1 MIGTVLGNRYELLE
15 KVGVGGMAVVYKA
28 TDRLLNRF
36 VAVKLLRSEFQG
48 NEEFIRRFNIES
60 QAAASLSHPNI
71 VSIYDVGQS
80 EDMHYI
86 VMEFIEGKTLKE
98 YIAEKK
104 GNINWKEATDI
115 AMQIC
120 SALEHAHSKHII
132 HRDIKPQNIMIN
144 TENVI
149 KVTDFGIAR
158 AASGGTLTMEAMGSA
173 HYLSPEQARGGY
185 TDQRSDIYS
194 FGVLLYEL
202 FTGRL
207 PFDGETTVAVAM
219 QHMQVEPVRP
229 GKIKEDLPKSIEAII
244 LKAMSKEQRLRY
256 ESAGLMLADIKKA
269 YLDPD
274 KVVAP
279 TEESEEEKFG
289 TKKITPIVNITL
301 PGDNASKESAP
312 AKNVVRRTEED
323 RIKKKKDNKKD
334 VVAIVAA
341 IATCV
346 VVAIIMG
353 VIVMNVLSSSS
364 SNKQT
369 YQMPNVKGLSEVE
382 MTKSLKQLRE
392 EGFEIEEVYEFDR
405 NVEKGEV
412 IDQEPKMGP
421 IEKGVKIVITI
432 SNGKE
437 SINLDDYT
445 GVPSEEAIAALE
457 ALGLEVKVSQEMSDE
472 VEEGEVVRQLPS
484 SGHVL
489 KTGDSIRIF
498 VSSGPNKFE
507 LDDYVGSDMEMS
519 KLELEDQGIIVTI
532 AEEHSNTVPEGIV
545 ISQSPNPATVM
556 MKGSQV
562 TLTVSIG
569 VEILKVPSL
578 LDLTVDAA
586 SDALTNNKLKLGAV
600 TEISSGKAKG
610 LIVKQSIAPETTV
623 EANTVVDVWVS
634 KGAETVAPPVAEQQ
648 TPVVEAPVV
657 SQQMPD
663 SNLTSDT
670 GL

>member
-28 TDRLLNRF
+28 TDKLLNRF

-80 EDMHYI
+80 EEKHYI

-104 GNINWKEATDI
+104 GNIYWKEATDI

-144 TENVI
+144 TEGVI

-202 FTGRL
+202 YTGQL
-207 PFDGETTVAVAM
+207 PFDGDTTVAVAM
-219 QHMQVEPVRP
+219 QHMQSEPVKP
-229 GKIKEDLPKSIEAII
+229 CKIKEDLPRSIESII

-256 ESAGLMLADIKKA
+256 ESAGLMLGDIKKA
-269 YLDPD
+269 YTDP
-274 KVVAP
+274 
-279 TEESEEEKFG
+279 ESMVKGDDEDDDKFG
-289 TKKITPIVNITL
+289 TKKITPIVNITI
-301 PGDNASKESAP
+301 PGEGTAG
-312 AKNVVRRTEED
+312 KNVVRRSEED
-323 RIKKKKDNKKD
+323 RIKKKKSNKKD
-334 VVAIVAA
+334 IIAIVAA
-341 IATCV
+341 IITCA
-346 VVAIIMG
+346 VVAVIMG
-353 VIVMNVLSSSS
+353 IIVANVINQPVEVEE
-364 SNKQT
+364 
-369 YQMPNVKGLSEVE
+369 YDMPHVKGMTESE
-382 MTKSLKQLRE
+382 MTASLKTLRE
-392 EGFEIEEVYEFDR
+392 AGFEIEEIYEFDR
-405 NVEKGEV
+405 NVKKGEV
-412 IDQEPKMGP
+412 IDQEPKMGQ

-432 SNGKE
+432 SSGKE
-437 SINLDDYT
+437 KINLDDYT
-445 GVPSEEAIAALE
+445 NSPVEEAITALE
-457 ALGLEVKVSQEMSDE
+457 DMGIIVKTSQEMSDE
-472 VEEGEVVRQLPS
+472 IEEGKVIRQLPS
-484 SGHVL
+484 AGHVIE
-489 KTGDSIRIF
+489 TGDSIRLF

-507 LDDYVGSDMEMS
+507 LDNYVGSELSDAKE
-519 KLELEDQGIIVTI
+519 ELESQGIDVT
-532 AEEHSNTVPEGIV
+532 AVEEYNNSVPKGV
-545 ISQSPNPATVM
+545 IINQSPAPSTEM
-556 MKGSQV
+556 MKGGKV
-562 TLTVSIG
+562 TLTVSLG
-569 VEILKVPSL
+569 VEIITVPNL

-586 SDALTNNKLKLGAV
+586 KDALTNNKLKIGSV

-610 LIVKQSIAPETTV
+610 LVVKQSIDAETPV
-623 EANTVVDVWVS
+623 QANTVVDIWVS
-634 KGAETVAPPVAEQQ
+634 KGVETAPPDVALEGNAS
-648 TPVVEAPVV
+648 APV
-657 SQQMPD
+657 
-663 SNLTSDT
+663 NTSDT

>member
-28 TDRLLNRF
+28 TDRLLNRH

-80 EDMHYI
+80 EDRHYI
-86 VMEFIEGKTLKE
+86 VMEFIEGKTLKQ

-104 GNINWKEATDI
+104 GTINWKEACDI

-194 FGVLLYEL
+194 FGVLMYEL

-229 GKIKEDLPKSIEAII
+229 SKIKEDLPKSIESII

-274 KVVAP
+274 SAVEALDLD
-279 TEESEEEKFG
+279 EDEKFG
-289 TKKITPIVNITL
+289 TKKITPIVSITM
-301 PGDNASKESAP
+301 PGDQSAE
-312 AKNVVRRTEED
+312 AGSSKNVVRRTEED

-334 VVAIVAA
+334 IVAVVAA

-353 VIVMNVLSSSS
+353 VIVMNVISGPAETE
-364 SNKQT
+364 T

-382 MTKSLKQLRE
+382 MTKSLKHLRE
-392 EGFEIEEVYEFDR
+392 EGFEIEEVYEYDR

-412 IDQEPKMGP
+412 IDQEPKMGE

-437 SINLDDYT
+437 QINLDDYT
-445 GVPSEEAIAALE
+445 GVPAEEAIEALE
-457 ALGLEVKVSQEMSDE
+457 NLGLLVKTSQEMSDE

-484 SGHVL
+484 EGHVL
-489 KTGDSIRIF
+489 ETGDSIRLF

-507 LDDYVGSDMEMS
+507 LDNYVGSDLEEA
-519 KLELEDQGIIVTI
+519 KAELESQGVTVTL
-532 AEEHSNTVPEGIV
+532 AEEHSDTVPKGVIV
-545 ISQSPNPATVM
+545 KQSPNPSSVM

-562 TLTVSIG
+562 TLTVSLG
-569 VEILKVPSL
+569 VEIIMVPNL
-578 LDLTVDAA
+578 TDLTVDAA

-610 LIVKQSIAPETTV
+610 LIVKQSIAEKTTV
-623 EANTVVDVWVS
+623 QANTVVDVWVS
-634 KGAETVAPPVAEQQ
+634 KGTETAPETPVPE
-648 TPVVEAPVV
+648 TPVV
-657 SQQMPD
+657 QQSPN
-663 SNLTSDT
+663 SAITSDT

>member
-80 EDMHYI
+80 EDRHYI

-104 GNINWKEATDI
+104 GNINWKEAADI

-120 SALEHAHSKHII
+120 SALDHAHSKHII

-256 ESAGLMLADIKKA
+256 ESAALMLNDIKKA

-274 KVVAP
+274 RVVAP
-279 TEESEEEKFG
+279 VEESDEEKFG

-301 PGDNASKESAP
+301 PGDNTANDMP
-312 AKNVVRRTEED
+312 HKNVVRRSEED

-334 VVAIVAA
+334 VVAVVAA

-353 VIVMNVLSSSS
+353 IIVVNVLSSSS
-364 SNKQT
+364 NKVT

-382 MTKSLKQLRE
+382 MTKSLKELRE

-412 IDQEPKMGP
+412 IDQEPKMGL

-445 GVPSEEAIAALE
+445 GVPSEEAIATLE

-507 LDDYVGSDMEMS
+507 LDDYVGSDMEMA
-519 KLELEDQGIIVTI
+519 KLELEDQGVVVTI

-545 ISQSPNPATVM
+545 INQSPNPATVM

-569 VEILKVPSL
+569 VEILKVPHL

-586 SDALTNNKLKLGAV
+586 SDALTNNKLKLGTV

-610 LIVKQSIAPETTV
+610 LIVKQSIAADTTV

-634 KGAETVAPPVAEQQ
+634 KGAETPAPPVAGQSPAVQ
-648 TPVVEAPVV
+648 TPAVP
-657 SQQMPD
+657 QQLTD
-663 SNLTSDT
+663 NNLTSDT

>member
-28 TDRLLNRF
+28 TDRLLNRY

-80 EDMHYI
+80 EDRHYI
-86 VMEFIEGKTLKE
+86 VMEFIEGKTLKQ

-104 GNINWKEATDI
+104 GTINWKEACDI

-194 FGVLLYEL
+194 FGVLMYEL

-219 QHMQVEPVRP
+219 QHMQAEPVRP
-229 GKIKEDLPKSIEAII
+229 SKIKEDLPKCIETII

-256 ESAGLMLADIKKA
+256 ESAALMLTDIKRA

-274 KVVAP
+274 SAAQA
-279 TEESEEEKFG
+279 TDLEEDEKFG
-289 TKKITPIVNITL
+289 TKKITPIVSITL
-301 PGDNASKESAP
+301 PGGDGTEQGS
-312 AKNVVRRTEED
+312 KNVVRRTEED

-334 VVAIVAA
+334 IIAVVAA
-341 IATCV
+341 IATCI

-353 VIVMNVLSSSS
+353 VIVMSVISTPAETE
-364 SNKQT
+364 T
-369 YQMPNVKGLSEVE
+369 YQMPNVKGLSEAE
-382 MTKSLKQLRE
+382 MTKSLKHLRE
-392 EGFEIEEVYEFDR
+392 EGFEIEEVYEYDR

-412 IDQEPKMGP
+412 IDQEPKMGE

-432 SNGKE
+432 SSGKE
-437 SINLDDYT
+437 QINLDDYT
-445 GVPSEEAIAALE
+445 GTPAEEAIEALE
-457 ALGLEVKVSQEMSDE
+457 NLGLVVKTSQEMSDE

-484 SGHVL
+484 EGHVL
-489 KTGDSIRIF
+489 ETGDSIRLF

-507 LDDYVGSDMEMS
+507 LDNYVGSDVAEAQA
-519 KLELEDQGIIVTI
+519 ELESQGVVVTI
-532 AEEHSNTVPEGIV
+532 AEEHNDTVPKGI
-545 ISQSPNPATVM
+545 IIKQMPNPSSVM

-562 TLTVSIG
+562 TLTVSLGI
-569 VEILKVPSL
+569 EIITVPNL
-578 LDLTVDAA
+578 TDLTVDAA
-586 SDALTNNKLKLGAV
+586 SDALTNNKLKLGTV

-610 LIVKQSIAPETTV
+610 LIVKQSIAEKTTV
-623 EANTVVDVWVS
+623 QANTVVDVWVS
-634 KGAETVAPPVAEQQ
+634 KGNETAPETPAVETPVVQQ
-648 TPVVEAPVV
+648 TPNSAI
-657 SQQMPD
+657 
-663 SNLTSDT
+663 TSDT

>member
-28 TDRLLNRF
+28 MDKLLNRH

-98 YIAEKK
+98 YIAERK
-104 GNINWKEATDI
+104 GNIYWKEATDI

-202 FTGRL
+202 YTGKL
-207 PFDGETTVAVAM
+207 PFDGDTTVAVAM
-219 QHMQVEPVRP
+219 QHVQVEPVKP
-229 GKIKEDLPKSIEAII
+229 CKIKEDLPKSIECII

-256 ESAGLMLADIKKA
+256 ESAGLMLNDIKKA
-269 YLDPD
+269 YTDPE
-274 KVVAP
+274 VVVGGE
-279 TEESEEEKFG
+279 TEDDDKFG
-289 TKKITPIVNITL
+289 TKKITPIVNITI
-301 PGDNASKESAP
+301 PTDNGQG
-312 AKNVVRRTEED
+312 KNVVRRNEEE
-323 RIKKKKDNKKD
+323 RKKKKKDNKKD
-334 VVAIVAA
+334 IIAIVAA
-341 IATCV
+341 IATCI

-353 VIVMNVLSSSS
+353 VIVANVLRGPAEVEVF
-364 SNKQT
+364 
-369 YQMPNVKGLSEVE
+369 QMPHVKGMTESE
-382 MTKSLKQLRE
+382 MAQALKTLRE
-392 EGFEIEEVYEFDR
+392 EGFEIEEIYEYDR
-405 NVEKGEV
+405 NVQKGEV
-412 IDQEPKMGP
+412 IDQEPKMGE

-432 SNGKE
+432 SSGKE
-437 SINLDDYT
+437 KINLDDYT
-445 GVPSEEAIAALE
+445 NAPMDEAIDALE
-457 ALGLEVKVSQEMSDE
+457 AMGLVVKTSQEMSDE
-472 VEEGEVVRQLPS
+472 IEEGKVIRQLPS
-484 SGHVL
+484 AGHVL
-489 KTGDSIRIF
+489 ETGDSIRLF
-498 VSSGPNKFE
+498 VSSGPNKFA
-507 LDDYVGSDMEMS
+507 LDNYVGSELTEA
-519 KLELEDQGIIVTI
+519 KEELELQGIEVTVK
-532 AEEHSNTVPEGIV
+532 EEYNNSVPKGVI
-545 ISQSPNPATVM
+545 ISQSPAPNTEM
-556 MKGSQV
+556 MKGGKA
-562 TLTVSIG
+562 TLTVSLG
-569 VEILKVPSL
+569 VEIIKVPSL

-586 SDALTNNKLKLGAV
+586 TDALTNNKLKMGSV

-610 LIVKQSIAPETTV
+610 LIVKQSIAPDTSV
-623 EANTVVDVWVS
+623 QANTVVDVWVS
-634 KGAETVAPPVAEQQ
+634 KG
-648 TPVVEAPVV
+648 VESAPVV
-657 SQQMPD
+657 NTTPD
-663 SNLTSDT
+663 TTTNNNSNPANTSDT

>member
-28 TDRLLNRF
+28 TDKLLNRF

-104 GNINWKEATDI
+104 GNIYWKEATDI

-144 TENVI
+144 TEGVI

-202 FTGRL
+202 YTGNL
-207 PFDGETTVAVAM
+207 PFDGDTTVAVAM
-219 QHMQVEPVRP
+219 QHMQSEPVKP
-229 GKIKEDLPKSIEAII
+229 CKIKEDLPKSIECII

-256 ESAGLMLADIKKA
+256 ESAGLMLSDIKKA
-269 YLDPD
+269 YTDPD
-274 KVVAP
+274 ALVKD
-279 TEESEEEKFG
+279 EEEDDKFG

-301 PGDNASKESAP
+301 PGEGTAG
-312 AKNVVRRTEED
+312 KNVVRRSDED
-323 RIKKKKDNKKD
+323 RIKKKKSNKKD
-334 VVAIVAA
+334 VIAVVAA
-341 IATCV
+341 IATCI
-346 VVAIIMG
+346 VVAVIMG
-353 VIVMNVLSSSS
+353 VIVANVIKKP
-364 SNKQT
+364 NDVEFFE
-369 YQMPNVKGLSEVE
+369 MPHVKGMTESE
-382 MTKSLKQLRE
+382 MTASLKALRE

-405 NVEKGEV
+405 NVKKGEV
-412 IDQEPKMGP
+412 IDQEPKMGQ

-432 SNGKE
+432 SSGKE
-437 SINLDDYT
+437 KINLDDYT
-445 GVPSEEAIAALE
+445 NAPMEEAITALE
-457 ALGLEVKVSQEMSDE
+457 DMGLIVKTSQEMSDE
-472 VEEGEVVRQLPS
+472 IEEGKVIRQLPS
-484 SGHVL
+484 AGHVL
-489 KTGDSIRIF
+489 ETGDSIRLF

-507 LDDYVGSDMEMS
+507 LDSYVGSELTQA
-519 KLELEDQGIIVTI
+519 KGELESQGIEVIV
-532 AEEHSNTVPEGIV
+532 AEEYNDSVPKGV
-545 ISQSPNPATVM
+545 IINQSPAPSTEM
-556 MKGSQV
+556 MKGSKV
-562 TLTVSIG
+562 TLTVSLG
-569 VEILKVPSL
+569 VEIITVPNL
-578 LDLTVDAA
+578 MDLTADAA
-586 SDALTNNKLKLGAV
+586 RDALTNKKLKLGGV

-610 LIVKQSIAPETTV
+610 LIVKQSIAADTPV
-623 EANTVVDVWVS
+623 QANTVVDIWVS
-634 KGAETVAPPVAEQQ
+634 KG
-648 TPVVEAPVV
+648 VESAPVV
-657 SQQMPD
+657 NTNPD
-663 SNLTSDT
+663 TLPEGNVSAPVTSDT